1 MTFWNL
7 WLPKEPFSFEMW
19 NRSLKLRCC
28 SFCLHY
34 RWDDFLEIMVDVL
47 IECLFR
53 HPLSPKRAERVTTLY
68 CLFYGFTFDS
78 KYNFS
83 SCHKFSMG
91 FKSGLSGGV
100 RYQFISFS
108 SKKALARLVVC
119 WDHYPA
125 QIRGLVASDW
135 WMVEGLSPEYGS
147 TVLHPLYH
155 RICTL

>member
-1 MTFWNL
+1 MWNL
-7 WLPKEPFSFEMW
+7 WLPKERFSFEMW

-34 RWDDFLEIMVDVL
+34 FLRSWSMYLANFSSVT
-47 IECLFR
+47 
-53 HPLSPKRAERVTTLY
+53 LSAQNAFIPSTSS
-68 CLFYGFTFDS
+68 CLFYDFTFDS
-78 KYNFS
+78 KWNFS
-83 SCHKFSMG
+83 SCQKFSMG

-100 RYQFISFS
+100 RHRFISFS

-119 WDHYPA
+119 WDPYSA